1 MTMKHKMTFAV
12 VVGLCGLMG
21 LEHLGLAE
29 LPPAAVV
36 AQMKGGTITA
46 VGKDEI
52 QVDGHTLRVKEKA
65 EIVDHKGQPM
75 SVEEIHPNGLVKY
88 LLKAGQIEMMIV
100 TNPQ

>member
-1 MTMKHKMTFAV
+1 MMMSRLIIMCGMTSILAAGVHNAAF
-12 VVGLCGLMG
+12 
-21 LEHLGLAE
+21 AE

-52 QVDGHTLRVKEKA
+52 QVNGYTYRVKEKA
-65 EIVDHKGQPM
+65 EIVDHEGQPM
-75 SVEEIHPNGLVKY
+75 LIEDIRPNGLVKY
-88 LLKAGQIEMMIV
+88 LLKAGQVEVMIV